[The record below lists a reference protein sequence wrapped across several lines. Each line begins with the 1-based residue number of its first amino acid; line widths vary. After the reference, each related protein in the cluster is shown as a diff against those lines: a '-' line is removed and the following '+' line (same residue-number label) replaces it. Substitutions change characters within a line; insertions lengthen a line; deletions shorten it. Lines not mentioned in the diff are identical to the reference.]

1 MVKIVCI
8 GQQGLDPQNKFDVFV
23 VKVWIKSSFPHIVG
37 NVSVGPLA
45 RRGLS
50 SWILDIYYLFEVRYI
65 EYRYGLLYTV
75 IITENYNQF
84 YHRPT
89 LTQRS
94 ARRIDSHLGD
104 AIQII
109 SPSNQ
114 KSQHCRN
121 IFWVKCWQLYHDR
134 VFAIQIQT
142 QASGL
147 RLLVTPWPI
156 VGWVQN
162 SPKRISHKQWL
173 QTELQPG
180 PVKGVWRF

>member
-8 GQQGLDPQNKFDVFV
+8 GQQGLDPQHKLNVFV

-121 IFWVKCWQLYHDR
+121 KFWGKMLTTLSWPSVC
-134 VFAIQIQT
+134 
-142 QASGL
+142 
-147 RLLVTPWPI
+147 LVQCDLWWPLFFSEM
-156 VGWVQN
+156 GWHQ
-162 SPKRISHKQWL
+162 SSY
-173 QTELQPG
+173 
-180 PVKGVWRF
+180 

>member
-8 GQQGLDPQNKFDVFV
+8 GQQGLDPKNKFYVFV
-23 VKVWIKSSFPHIVG
+23 VNVWIKSSFPHIVG

-134 VFAIQIQT
+134 VFAWSN
-142 QASGL
+142 A
-147 RLLVTPWPI
+147 
-156 VGWVQN
+156 
-162 SPKRISHKQWL
+162 ISDDL
-173 QTELQPG
+173 
-180 PVKGVWRF
+180 

>member
-8 GQQGLDPQNKFDVFV
+8 GQQGLDPQHKLNVFV

-134 VFAIQIQT
+134 VFAWSNAMSFNFLPKWDDTNPVLKYQR
-142 QASGL
+142 GCV
-147 RLLVTPWPI
+147 LVCVCLVLT
-156 VGWVQN
+156 
-162 SPKRISHKQWL
+162 
-173 QTELQPG
+173 
-180 PVKGVWRF
+180 